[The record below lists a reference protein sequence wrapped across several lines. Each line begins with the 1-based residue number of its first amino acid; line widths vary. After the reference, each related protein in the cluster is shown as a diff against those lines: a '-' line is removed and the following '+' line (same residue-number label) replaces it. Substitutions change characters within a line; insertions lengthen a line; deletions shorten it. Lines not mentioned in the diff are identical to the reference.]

1 MPTVVADLPDR
12 HAPERPGLQRMAQL
26 TRPTH
31 TAGLRALAVLLCM
44 TIAGCSTPTKIQDAD
59 GTTHAPLS
67 GSSGD
72 LVVIVFSSTDCPI
85 ANAMA
90 PDIQRTSTET
100 HALGGR
106 FYLVH
111 ARRDLT
117 PDAVQNHA
125 KQYALTMP
133 ILVDQ
138 HHALVQSLDATVTPE
153 ALVLQFD
160 GDDSYEIL
168 YRGTVNNLYSSV
180 GNRRKSISEHH
191 LRDAV
196 RTAASDGVIIVPR
209 RDLFGCYIERER

>member
-1 MPTVVADLPDR
+1 MARLKAPTD
-12 HAPERPGLQRMAQL
+12 M
-26 TRPTH
+26 
-31 TAGLRALAVLLCM
+31 AGLRTIAVLLCVLISSC
-44 TIAGCSTPTKIQDAD
+44 TAPAKLPDTD
-59 GTTHAPLS
+59 GAVHAPLS
-67 GSSGD
+67 GSNGD